1 MLLEE
6 SRCTSFWNLLLP
18 NTSHFYTHATRNIGL
33 VSQYLGIMVVFKCS
47 ASIYIKT
54 PTAP

>member
-1 MLLEE
+1 MRLEE